1 MISTRA
7 RQAAVLL
14 AVVLAGP
21 ALAGC
26 SFRGSVTA
34 AQSSTPVSTAGP
46 ATTSGPTTSGASTTT
61 TATTATAST
70 GSTGGSRSTATAGG
84 TSGTVDRC
92 HTSELIGNL
101 VPGSPGAGQR
111 YAALV
116 LRNTGGRRCTIHGYG
131 GLGLVGA
138 DGHALPTTQVRA
150 PSPAPA
156 TVLLVPGGTVS
167 SQLHWS
173 VVPGPGDSQTSACQP
188 TPATLRVIPPDETD
202 PLSVRWDQGPVCS
215 KGTIEQRAYAG

>member
-46 ATTSGPTTSGASTTT
+46 ATTRATT
-61 TATTATAST
+61 TATGPATT
-70 GSTGGSRSTATAGG
+70 TTTTTTTGGPGTTPTAGG
-84 TSGTVDRC
+84 SPGTAGRC
-92 HTSELIGNL
+92 HTSELTGNL

-202 PLSVRWDQGPVCS
+202 ALSVRWDLGPVCS
-215 KGTIEQRAYAG
+215 RGTIEQRAYAG

>member
-1 MISTRA
+1 MISPRA
-7 RQAAVLL
+7 RRAAVLL

-26 SFRGSVTA
+26 SFHGSVSA
-34 AQSSTPVSTAGP
+34 AQSSTP
-46 ATTSGPTTSGASTTT
+46 ATTGRS
-61 TATTATAST
+61 ATTAGTTAATT
-70 GSTGGSRSTATAGG
+70 GSTGPAGSTSSTSGSRSTATAGG
-84 TSGTVDRC
+84 GPGTVDRC
-92 HTSELIGNL
+92 HTSELTGSL

-111 YAALV
+111 YATLV
-116 LRNTGGRRCTIHGYG
+116 LRDTGGQRCTIHGYG

-156 TVLLVPGGTVS
+156 TVLLAPGGTVS

-173 VVPGPGDSQTSACQP
+173 VVPGPGDSQSSACQP
-188 TPATLRVIPPDETD
+188 TPTTLRVIPPDETD
-202 PLSVRWDQGPVCS
+202 ALSVRWDQGPVCS